1 MKFEEQKYNKKDESN
16 NKEKMVSQGL
26 YRLFWIN
33 RAGYN
38 DREIE
43 HFFAEKETKSRI
55 PNKENNNEEIGIYN
69 LLSIM
74 THHHHP
80 LIIMIIIIPEKE
92 IWR

>member
-1 MKFEEQKYNKKDESN
+1 MK
-16 NKEKMVSQGL
+16 
-26 YRLFWIN
+26 
-33 RAGYN
+33 
-38 DREIE
+38 
-43 HFFAEKETKSRI
+43 
-55 PNKENNNEEIGIYN
+55 NKENNNEEIGIYN